1 MSSSVLATLD
11 LDDLTPRQLRRLL
24 RGAAEKSMPRNKR
37 AKEEVDE
44 EDDEAD
50 KENDDLVSLHR
61 EKGDSKPP
69 KVEQDD
75 LPDSAKNDLEP
86 PPEEDAQEML
96 ADKKKDKK

>member
-37 AKEEVDE
+37 AKG
-44 EDDEAD
+44 
-50 KENDDLVSLHR
+50 ENDDLVSLHR